1 MALKNKCPYCFYKL
15 AEDGFCARVCKMGAL
30 KRRQHELEEATKHEV
45 ENPTGSKTTQETTQ
59 TEQE

>member
-45 ENPTGSKTTQETTQ
+45 ENPTGSEEEVETTTQE
-59 TEQE
+59 E